1 MLLNTRD
8 QITLKLSYII
18 YYTMAKWKKGL
29 KEFPV
34 SPFYDERRGCM
45 IVIPKPIVEALK
57 SPGKFV
63 FKIAG
68 SKIVVVAG
76 EAEK

>member
-1 MLLNTRD
+1 
-8 QITLKLSYII
+8 
-18 YYTMAKWKKGL
+18 
-29 KEFPV
+29 
-34 SPFYDERRGCM
+34 M

-68 SKIVVVAG
+68 SKVSVLAG
-76 EAEK
+76 EK